1 MRNKKF
7 IAMLLVMTTLVMS
20 AFTACSQKEEAP
32 EAATEVTEEAEAAEV
47 ETEAA
52 EETADA
58 DKPLAGM
65 KVGFAHLT
73 LMDEWC
79 VSVANAMEDMG
90 KELGADEVNVQ
101 VAEFDLET
109 QTQHIENFVN
119 QEYDVIFM
127 LTSFTDAILPAVQKA
142 ADAGIPVIA
151 MDGTLEGE
159 PLVSHIVWDQAAT
172 GTMLAE
178 NAAAYAKENLD
189 GKVSLV
195 CLDSKTLE
203 YMAARQV
210 AFLTKL
216 KEELGEEN
224 VTIVNDSDCQDR
236 EAAANVIDSIV
247 EPYNMVY
254 AASDSNAHGAIV
266 GLESKGLEV
275 PVFACGG
282 YGEELFNAISDP
294 DSCFQ
299 GVINVPGS
307 SIVESAYEQLL
318 KYLDGDTDIPER
330 VNCEVFYVGK
340 DSGSEMIATLKP

>member
-7 IAMLLVMTTLVMS
+7 IAMLLVLTTLVMS
-20 AFTACSQKEEAP
+20 TFTACSKQEETAP
-32 EAATEVTEEAEAAEV
+32 EAPAKE
-47 ETEAA
+47 EAA
-52 EETADA
+52 EETEAPAEEETADPA
-58 DKPLAGM
+58 KPLEGM
-65 KVGFAHLT
+65 KIGFAHLT

-79 VSVANAMEDMG
+79 VSVANAVEAMG
-90 KELGADEVNVQ
+90 KEYGAAEVNVQ

-109 QTQHIENFVN
+109 QVQHIENFVN

-127 LTSFTDAILPAVQKA
+127 LTGFTDAILPAVQKA

-159 PLVSHIVWDQAAT
+159 PLVSHIVWDQAYT
-172 GTMLAE
+172 GTLLAE
-178 NAAAYAKENLD
+178 NAAAYIRENLD
-189 GKVSLV
+189 GKVRLV

-203 YMAARQV
+203 HMAARQV
-210 AFLTKL
+210 AFLAKL
-216 KEELGEEN
+216 EEELGAEN
-224 VTIVNDSDCQDR
+224 ITIVNDADCQDR

-247 EPYNMVY
+247 EPYDLIY

-266 GLESKGLEV
+266 GLESKGIQV

-282 YGEELFNAISDP
+282 YGEELYNAIANP

-307 SIVESAYEQLL
+307 SIVDSAYQQLL
-318 KYLDGDTDIPER
+318 KYLNGDTDIPDR

-340 DSGSEMIATLKP
+340 DSEQELIETLKP

>member
-1 MRNKKF
+1 MKKRKL
-7 IAMLLVMTTLVMS
+7 IAFLMVALLLMS
-20 AFTACSQKEEAP
+20 LTTACAKQE
-32 EAATEVTEEAEAAEV
+32 ATESKGAAEAVDPE
-47 ETEAA
+47 
-52 EETADA
+52 
-58 DKPLAGM
+58 KPLAE
-65 KVGFAHLT
+65 KKIGFAHLT

-79 VSVANAMEDMG
+79 VSVANAMEEKG
-90 KELGADEVNVQ
+90 KELGAKEVNIQ

-109 QTQHIENFVN
+109 QTQPIENFIN
-119 QEYDVIFM
+119 QKYDVIFL

-142 ADAGIPVIA
+142 ADAGIPVVA
-151 MDGTLEGE
+151 MDGTLEGK

-178 NAAAYAKENLD
+178 NAAKYAKENLD
-189 GKVSLV
+189 GKVNLV

-210 AFLTKL
+210 AFLEKL
-216 KEELGEEN
+216 RAELGEEN
-224 VTIVNDSDCQDR
+224 VVIVNDSDCQDR
-236 EAAANVIDSIV
+236 ESAANVINSIV

-266 GLESKGLEV
+266 GLESKGLKV

-282 YGEELFNAISDP
+282 YGEELYNAISNP

-318 KYLDGDTDIPER
+318 KYLAGDTNIPER

-340 DSGSEMIATLKP
+340 DSSPELIETLKP

>member
-7 IAMLLVMTTLVMS
+7 IAMLLVLTTLVMS
-20 AFTACSQKEEAP
+20 TFTACSKQEEP
-32 EAATEVTEEAEAAEV
+32 AAEPAVTE
-47 ETEAA
+47 T
-52 EETADA
+52 EETAEPEKAEEPTDS
-58 DKPLAGM
+58 DKPLEGM
-65 KVGFAHLT
+65 KIGFAHLT

-79 VSVANAMEDMG
+79 VSVANAVEEMG
-90 KELGADEVNVQ
+90 KELGAAEVNVQ

-109 QTQHIENFVN
+109 QIKQIENFVN
-119 QEYDVIFM
+119 QKYDVIFI
-127 LTSFTDAILPAVQKA
+127 LTGFTDAILPAVQKA

-178 NAAAYAKENLD
+178 NAAAYAKENLG
-189 GKVSLV
+189 GKVRLV

-210 AFLTKL
+210 AFLEKL

-236 EAAANVIDSIV
+236 EAAANVINSIV
-247 EPYNMVY
+247 EPYDMVY

-266 GLESKGLEV
+266 GLESKGLKV

-282 YGEELFNAISDP
+282 YGEELYNAISDP

-318 KYLDGDTDIPER
+318 KYLNGDTDIPER

-340 DSGSEMIATLKP
+340 DSDPELIETLKP